1 MAING
6 GYPGGDICLASSL
19 AWSKLMPFKKS
30 WHSFHNIAVK
40 KNNFFLNNLYKNYI
54 DLILKKNINGF
65 VSVSNY
71 SSKSIQKRKN
81 LKNVKVST
89 IYNGIAEPIF
99 KKKSIRNEFKLK
111 KNTKILLML
120 AEYHPRKGHI
130 FLIKAMREVTKS
142 NQNVCL
148 LIFGYGS
155 VEYKSKLKK
164 LTQKLNL
171 DKFIIFG
178 NFRKDKFNLISQS
191 DIIVVPSQEY
201 ESFGYT
207 AIEAM
212 SLKKPIIATNIG
224 GLKEVVINNKNGYIV
239 NYKNYKIFAKKLIIF
254 LKKPH

>member
-1 MAING
+1 
-6 GYPGGDICLASSL
+6 
-19 AWSKLMPFKKS
+19 
-30 WHSFHNIAVK
+30 
-40 KNNFFLNNLYKNYI
+40 
-54 DLILKKNINGF
+54 
-65 VSVSNY
+65 
-71 SSKSIQKRKN
+71 
-81 LKNVKVST
+81 
-89 IYNGIAEPIF
+89 
-99 KKKSIRNEFKLK
+99 
-111 KNTKILLML
+111 
-120 AEYHPRKGHI
+120 
-130 FLIKAMREVTKS
+130 MREVTKS

-212 SLKKPIIATNIG
+212 SLKTHYCNKYR

-239 NYKNYKIFAKKLIIF
+239 NYKIIKFCKKINYL
-254 LKKPH
+254 LKKASLKKIMGIYGYKRYKNFFTSKK

>member
-1 MAING
+1 
-6 GYPGGDICLASSL
+6 
-19 AWSKLMPFKKS
+19 
-30 WHSFHNIAVK
+30 
-40 KNNFFLNNLYKNYI
+40 
-54 DLILKKNINGF
+54 
-65 VSVSNY
+65 
-71 SSKSIQKRKN
+71 
-81 LKNVKVST
+81 
-89 IYNGIAEPIF
+89 
-99 KKKSIRNEFKLK
+99 
-111 KNTKILLML
+111 
-120 AEYHPRKGHI
+120 
-130 FLIKAMREVTKS
+130 MREVTKS

-239 NYKNYKIFAKKLIIF
+239 NYKNYKIFAKKINYL
-254 LKKPH
+254 LKKASLKKIMGIYGYKRYKNFFTSKKMKKNYFDLIGF